1 MSAITENLPL
11 DTRLLSDAI
20 IELNIS
26 RHNVS
31 TYPRNHPIVEKSL
44 TLAFGY
50 LKKLF
55 ELRREI
61 TLAIAKDTLIIDD
74 CSLDK
79 QNPVYRDFALC
90 LSRMNIA
97 CIKFIQGLS
106 ENEIYSFHSFI
117 LNNAQHC
124 SPEDIQKSFD
134 EYKLKH
140 IKIKLIDYAA
150 FSFTGENGGQF
161 NEDGLIWE
169 RYIFGLLEGSLQT
182 GEMPDALQG
191 MTPGKLAVLINSA
204 NLTNI
209 KEESYDRVIT
219 SYVRSSSE
227 RAFSDKELKK
237 LLDFINGLRP
247 ELKREFLSS
256 SVNMISKDLASVRK
270 NRFQYQK
277 H

>member
-1 MSAITENLPL
+1 MTISTKTENLPL

-44 TLAFGY
+44 TQAFGY
-50 LKKLF
+50 LNKLF

-74 CSLDK
+74 FSLDK

-97 CIKFIQGLS
+97 CIKFINGLT

-117 LNNAQHC
+117 LNNAKHT
-124 SPEDIQKSFD
+124 SPEDIQKSFGD
-134 EYKLKH
+134 CKLKH
-140 IKIKLIDYAA
+140 IKIQFIDYTA
-150 FSFTGENGGQF
+150 FSFTAENGGHS
-161 NEDGLIWE
+161 NEDGLLWE
-169 RYIFGLLEGSLQT
+169 RYIFGLMDGSLQT

-191 MTPGKLAVLINSA
+191 ITPGKLAVLMNSA
-204 NLTNI
+204 NLTNV
-209 KEESYDRVIT
+209 KEDSYDRVIT

-237 LLDFINGLRP
+237 LLDFIKGIP
-247 ELKREFLSS
+247 FL
-256 SVNMISKDLASVRK
+256 VC
-270 NRFQYQK
+270 
-277 H
+277 